1 MRIAKKSPSQ
11 IKLQRRLHR
20 PRLTKRGAR
29 SEGAKMGWWT
39 EDRDADLKE
48 LWKVEGL
55 TASHI
60 AERIGAASRCAVLGR
75 AQRLGLRKTLVRRP
89 AVAETEKKAKSPWTK
104 EKDAELRK
112 LWEVDGLSARGIAD
126 AMGDVSRNA
135 VIGRLHRLGINERT
149 VVPAR
154 REKAKREHI
163 ESRLYFEPL
172 RPPSASSAA
181 TSGPTSSLAPLVHSI
196 LYLSPEHCRYPY
208 DGDEGFRLCGRE
220 RKDGSPYCA
229 YHHRLCHSATQIHK
243 IKLREEEGAK
253 RASAGGIECV
263 EVFASAG

>member
-1 MRIAKKSPSQ
+1 
-11 IKLQRRLHR
+11 
-20 PRLTKRGAR
+20 
-29 SEGAKMGWWT
+29 MGWWT
-39 EDRDADLKE
+39 EDRDADLRE

-89 AVAETEKKAKSPWTK
+89 PPVAETEQKAKSPWTK

-149 VVPAR
+149 GGSVR
-154 REKAKREHI
+154 RTKAKREHI
-163 ESRLYFEPL
+163 GSKPYFVSS
-172 RPPSASSAA
+172 RPPSTGSAPR
-181 TSGPTSSLAPLVHSI
+181 SGSTSSLAPLVHSI
-196 LYLSPEHCRYPY
+196 LSLSPEHCRYPY

-243 IKLREEEGAK
+243 IKLRDEEISRRGA
-253 RASAGGIECV
+253 GEIECV